1 MNIIR
6 VPKKGDI
13 AIKRKSDRALFYVD
27 ADSISSAS
35 DISSDYEVCAVVA
48 DIINGEALVVRPTGQ
63 SQTWCDITQY
73 ELTGYV
79 LDGAEHTST
88 ISIRDSESASA
99 NTDYDFTYSASTIE
113 ALVDQLN
120 AFFGATEAFVNQ
132 DFYAFVKD
140 GEILLQYH
148 FTFLQQDSYIAGKN
162 GFKISFRDMLPEIFA
177 STYLLLKNG
186 VNSDEGAISKWY
198 RALTYFRNDNA
209 NSSYNPTNAVTS
221 VRITYPICLP
231 GYLGIS
237 TYRNGDKCAF
247 LRSVYGEGEE
257 GWLKFMRSFLPVYP
271 TDWGVMNYSGKEMT
285 RLLAS
290 KRYNSLTK
298 TNEVMCKAV
307 CVAWSIQTDTI
318 DEGEFWLPSP
328 RELYLIERD
337 VLYPSHGDRNS
348 DVLNKTL
355 NKLGWRSISNAA
367 YSWTAS
373 RFSYR
378 YAWFSSGEYGFFG
391 GGGVFFN
398 RLLVHAV
405 SLYPITLKS

>member
-27 ADSISSAS
+27 ADSISGAS

-63 SQTWCDITQY
+63 SQTWCDIMQY
-73 ELTGYV
+73 VLTGYV

-99 NTDYDFTYSASTIE
+99 NTDYDITYTASTIE
-113 ALVDQLN
+113 VLVDQLN
-120 AFFGATEAFVNQ
+120 TFFSATEAFVNQ
-132 DFYAFVKD
+132 DFYAFAKD

-148 FTFLQQDSYIAGKN
+148 FTFRSQDAYIVGKN
-162 GFKISFRDMLPEIFA
+162 GFTIKFSDILPEIIN
-177 STYLLLKNG
+177 SINLLRKNG

-198 RALTYFRNDNA
+198 RALTYFRNDNVIS
-209 NSSYNPTNAVTS
+209 NYNPTNVVTS
-221 VRITYPICLP
+221 VRIRYPICLP
-231 GYLGIS
+231 GYLGTS
-237 TYRNGDKCAF
+237 TYRDGDKCAF

-271 TDWGVMNYSGKEMT
+271 TDWGVMNYSGKEIT

-298 TNEVMCKAV
+298 SNEVMCKAAYT
-307 CVAWSIQTDTI
+307 AWSVKKDTI

-328 RELYLIERD
+328 RELYLVERD
-337 VLYPSHGDRNS
+337 ITYPSHGDRNS
-348 DVLNKTL
+348 DALNKTL
-355 NKLGWRSISNAA
+355 NKLGWSAISNAMN
-367 YSWTAS
+367 SWTLS
-373 RFSYR
+373 RYSTR
-378 YAWFSSGEYGFFG
+378 SAWCSFGNSGFFYG
-391 GGGVFFN
+391 DYFYLSFAV
-398 RLLVHAV
+398 RAV
-405 SLYPITLKS
+405 SLYPLTLK

>member
-27 ADSISSAS
+27 ANSISGTS

-63 SQTWCDITQY
+63 SQTWCDIMQY
-73 ELTGYV
+73 VLTGYV

-99 NTDYDFTYSASTIE
+99 NTDYNFTYSASNIE

-120 AFFGATEAFVNQ
+120 AFFSATEAFVNQ

-148 FTFLQQDSYIAGKN
+148 FTFYQQDSYIGGKN
-162 GFKISFRDMLPEIFA
+162 GFTMRLRYVLPEISA
-177 STYLLLKNG
+177 STYLLRKNG
-186 VNSDEGAISKWY
+186 VNSGEGAISKWY
-198 RALTYFRNDNA
+198 RALTYFRNDNSA
-209 NSSYNPTNAVTS
+209 STYNPTNVVTS
-221 VRITYPICLP
+221 VRIAYPICLP
-231 GYLGIS
+231 GFLGTS
-237 TYRNGDKCAF
+237 TYRDGDKCAF

-257 GWLKFMRSFLPVYP
+257 GWLKFMRSFLPVNP
-271 TDWGVMNYSGKEMT
+271 TDWGVMNYCGKEIT

-298 TNEVMCKAV
+298 SNEVMCKAAYT
-307 CVAWSIQTDTI
+307 AWSVKTDVI

-348 DVLNKTL
+348 DALNKTL
-355 NKLGWRSISNAA
+355 NKLGWSAVSNDSDSWLSSRDGYRS
-367 YSWTAS
+367 
-373 RFSYR
+373 
-378 YAWFSSGEYGFFG
+378 AWFSGGYRGYFSGNYFYSRY
-391 GGGVFFN
+391 VV
-398 RLLVHAV
+398 RAV
-405 SLYPITLKS
+405 SLYPITL

>member
-1 MNIIR
+1 MNIIT
-6 VPKKGDI
+6 VPKRGDI
-13 AIKRKSDRALFYVD
+13 AIKRKSDKALFYVD
-27 ADSISSAS
+27 ADSISGTS

-63 SQTWCDITQY
+63 SQTWCDIMQY
-73 ELTGYV
+73 VLTGYV
-79 LDGAEHTST
+79 LDNAEHTST
-88 ISIRDSESASA
+88 ISIRDSVSASV
-99 NTDYDFTYSASTIE
+99 NTDYNFTYTASTIE

-120 AFFGATEAFVNQ
+120 AFFSATEAFVNQ

-148 FTFLQQDSYIAGKN
+148 FTFLQQDSYIVGKN
-162 GFKISFRDMLPEIFA
+162 GFTINFRDMLPEIIS
-177 STYLLLKNG
+177 STNFLRKNG
-186 VNSDEGAISKWY
+186 LNSGEGAISKWY
-198 RALTYFRNDNA
+198 RALTYFRNDIA
-209 NSSYNPTNAVTS
+209 NSTYNPTNVVTS

-231 GYLGIS
+231 GYLGTS
-237 TYRNGDKCAF
+237 THRDGDKCAF

-257 GWLKFMRSFLPVYP
+257 GWLKFMRSFLPVNP
-271 TDWGVMNYSGKEMT
+271 TDWGIMNCSGREIT
-285 RLLAS
+285 RLLAN

-298 TNEVMCKAV
+298 SNEVMCKAAYT
-307 CVAWSIQTDTI
+307 AWSVKKDVI

-355 NKLGWRSISNAA
+355 NKLKWSTVSNTAHSWASSRGSNRNAWCSIGNYGLFVCGYFYGWN
-367 YSWTAS
+367 
-373 RFSYR
+373 
-378 YAWFSSGEYGFFG
+378 
-391 GGGVFFN
+391 V
-398 RLLVHAV
+398 VHAV

>member
-27 ADSISSAS
+27 ANSISGTS

-63 SQTWCDITQY
+63 SQTWCDIMQY
-73 ELTGYV
+73 VLTGYV

-99 NTDYDFTYSASTIE
+99 NTDYNFTYSASNIE

-120 AFFGATEAFVNQ
+120 AFFSATEAFVNQ

-148 FTFLQQDSYIAGKN
+148 FTFYQQDSYIGGKN
-162 GFKISFRDMLPEIFA
+162 GFTMRPRYVLPEIFA
-177 STYLLLKNG
+177 STYLLRKNG
-186 VNSDEGAISKWY
+186 VNSGEGAISKWY
-198 RALTYFRNDNA
+198 RALTYFRNDNSA
-209 NSSYNPTNAVTS
+209 STYNPTNVVTS
-221 VRITYPICLP
+221 VRIAYPICLP
-231 GYLGIS
+231 GFLGTS
-237 TYRNGDKCAF
+237 TYRDGDKCAF

-257 GWLKFMRSFLPVYP
+257 GWLKFMRSFLPVNP
-271 TDWGVMNYSGKEMT
+271 TDWGVMNYCGKEIT

-298 TNEVMCKAV
+298 SNEVMCKAAYT
-307 CVAWSIQTDTI
+307 AWSVKTDVI

-348 DVLNKTL
+348 DALNKTL
-355 NKLGWRSISNAA
+355 NKLGWSAVSNDSDSWLSSRDGYRS
-367 YSWTAS
+367 
-373 RFSYR
+373 
-378 YAWFSSGEYGFFG
+378 AWFSG
-391 GGGVFFN
+391 GYRGYFSSNYFYSRYVV
-398 RLLVHAV
+398 RAV
-405 SLYPITLKS
+405 SLYPITL

>member
-35 DISSDYEVCAVVA
+35 DISSDYEVCAVVV

-63 SQTWCDITQY
+63 SQTWCDIMQY
-73 ELTGYV
+73 VLTGYV

-99 NTDYDFTYSASTIE
+99 NTDYNFTYTASTIE

-120 AFFGATEAFVNQ
+120 AFFSATEAFVNQ

-148 FTFLQQDSYIAGKN
+148 FTFSQQDTYIVGKN
-162 GFKISFRDMLPEIFA
+162 GFTINFRDMLPEIIA
-177 STYLLLKNG
+177 STNFLRKNG
-186 VNSDEGAISKWY
+186 QDSDSGTISNY
-198 RALTYFRNDNA
+198 HRALTYFRDDISA
-209 NSSYNPTNAVTS
+209 STYNPTNVVTS
-221 VRITYPICLP
+221 VRLAYPICLP
-231 GYLGIS
+231 GFLGTS
-237 TYRNGDKCAF
+237 TYRDGDKCAF

-257 GWLKFMRSFLPVYP
+257 GWLKFMRSFLPVNP
-271 TDWGVMNYSGKEMT
+271 TDWGVMNYCGKEIT

-298 TNEVMCKAV
+298 SNEVMCKAAYT
-307 CVAWSIQTDTI
+307 AWSVKTDVI

-337 VLYPSHGDRNS
+337 VLYPSHGDINS
-348 DVLNKTL
+348 DALNKTL
-355 NKLGWRSISNAA
+355 NKLGWSAVSNAES
-367 YSWTAS
+367 SWTSS
-373 RFSYR
+373 RGGQRGSRCIYAPCGFFYGYYAFYYR
-378 YAWFSSGEYGFFG
+378 YVVY
-391 GGGVFFN
+391 
-398 RLLVHAV
+398 AV
-405 SLYPITLKS
+405 SLYPIILKS

>member
-27 ADSISSAS
+27 ADSISDAS

-48 DIINGEALVVRPTGQ
+48 DIINGEALVVRPTGK
-63 SQTWCDITQY
+63 SETWCDIMQY
-73 ELTGYV
+73 VLTGYV

-88 ISIRDSESASA
+88 ISIRDNSNASA

-113 ALVDQLN
+113 VLVDQLN
-120 AFFGATEAFVNQ
+120 TFFSATEAFVNQ
-132 DFYAFVKD
+132 DFYAFAKD

-148 FTFLQQDSYIAGKN
+148 FTFWQQESYIAVKN
-162 GFKISFRDMLPEIFA
+162 GFTISFRDMLPEIIA
-177 STYLLLKNG
+177 STNSLRKNG
-186 VNSDEGAISKWY
+186 VNSGEGAISKWY
-198 RALTYFRNDNA
+198 RALTYFRDDNSA
-209 NSSYNPTNAVTS
+209 SSHNPTNVVTS

-231 GYLGIS
+231 GYLGTS
-237 TYRNGDKCAF
+237 TYRDGDKCAF

-257 GWLKFMRSFLPVYP
+257 GWLKFMRSFLLVYP
-271 TDWGVMNYSGKEMT
+271 TDWGVMNYSGKEIT

-290 KRYNSLTK
+290 KRYNSITK
-298 TNEVMCKAV
+298 TNEVMCKAAYV
-307 CVAWSIQTDTI
+307 TWSIQTDTI

-328 RELYLIERD
+328 RELYLTERD

-355 NKLGWRSISNAA
+355 NKLGWSPISNSTN
-367 YSWTAS
+367 SWAS
-373 RFSYR
+373 SR
-378 YAWFSSGEYGFFG
+378 YNGRGALCSGGSYGFFG
-391 GGGVFFN
+391 NGSFYLRIV
-398 RLLVHAV
+398 VHAV
-405 SLYPITLKS
+405 SLYPITLK